1 MDPSSIPKQY
11 GGELDWQWGDMP
23 NLDAPAREIVG
34 ALETAPAEGQI
45 KPSFIKGPVLF
56 KGDHVEI
63 IGKKNGKS
71 RQTTVPVPT
80 SKIAQPAAQPSE
92 AEKTEETKTSA
103 AESTTTATEEVPAP
117 IIEEKTIE
125 NGTTASPPTQ
135 TVSA

>member
-23 NLDAPAREIVG
+23 NLDEPAREIVG
-34 ALETAPAEGQI
+34 ALETAPTEGQT

-63 IGKKNGKS
+63 IGKENGKS
-71 RQTTVPVPT
+71 RQTNIPVPK
-80 SKIAQPAAQPSE
+80 SKIAQPASQPSE
-92 AEKTEETKTSA
+92 AEKTEGTKTPA

-125 NGTTASPPTQ
+125 NGTTTSPPAQ